1 VFKIYPTLT
10 IKKYVPTMHK
20 TTLLL
25 TNRRERRF
33 ENPIT
38 KTRRILAD
46 HSRTLMHISNFSVI
60 PKAAMAVTLEVLIRA
75 VRNVVLIH
83 GILC

>member
-1 VFKIYPTLT
+1 
-10 IKKYVPTMHK
+10 MHK

>member
-10 IKKYVPTMHK
+10 IKKYVP
-20 TTLLL
+20 